1 MASEQGQFAKT
12 MVNHGEIL
20 ARDARTRARGQRQYS
35 DDRVLVA
42 PGRRNTAFRA
52 WLTLS
57 REHVP

>member
-12 MVNHGEIL
+12 ALVNHGEIL
-20 ARDARTRARGQRQYS
+20 ATHGRGQRQYS